1 MAKQNKSS
9 PVLQATAKWMRA
21 RRLGLK
27 QPPVELPEKSDQVV
41 VVVLLPDAHTCRP
54 AGREV
59 ALLRN
64 GLLKGARLDC
74 FSGSNRGHCHSSR
87 KLWDQPNPGNSRSP
101 PGCALIPATK
111 PYY

>member
-1 MAKQNKSS
+1 
-9 PVLQATAKWMRA
+9 MRE

-41 VVVLLPDAHTCRP
+41 VVVLLSDAHTCGP

-59 ALLRN
+59 GLLRN

-74 FSGSNRGHCHSSR
+74 FSGS
-87 KLWDQPNPGNSRSP
+87 
-101 PGCALIPATK
+101 
-111 PYY
+111 